1 MNSIARAVI
10 ASSMFAASSAFAQ
23 DVEMNIHADDIGM
36 PSTSISVE
44 GMSPDGNPAGVNMEI
59 RGGGTR
65 MEVNV
70 SGTGTPPPSGR
81 HERRERH
88 EHREEVAPREPPV
101 RHVRHHS
108 EPAFRDCGTNQD
120 PGCTMQ
126 RNGHFAMDAET
137 FHGFMQSLKSTH
149 NELTREEMVEK
160 VMKRAFLT
168 AKQFGLVLDLFK
180 NEITRLDVAKTAAPR
195 VVNPQHAL
203 GFSSK
208 WRNSISADEY
218 VEIITEQ

>member
-1 MNSIARAVI
+1 MNPIARAVL
-10 ASSMFAASSAFAQ
+10 ASSLFAASSAFAQ
-23 DVEMNIHADDIGM
+23 DVEMNIQADDIDM
-36 PSTSISVE
+36 PSTRIVVE
-44 GMSPDGNPAGVNMEI
+44 GMSPDGEAAGVNMEI
-59 RGGGTR
+59 RGGGAR

-70 SGTGTPPPSGR
+70 SGTGTPPPPER
-81 HERRERH
+81 HERRER
-88 EHREEVAPREPPV
+88 RERVAPREESV
-101 RHVRHHS
+101 RHVRYDS

-137 FHGFMQSLKSTH
+137 FRGFMQSLKSTH
-149 NELTREEMVEK
+149 NELTREDMVEK

-168 AKQFGLVLDLFK
+168 AKQFGLVLDLFQ

-208 WRNSISADEY
+208 WSNSISADEY
-218 VEIITEQ
+218 VELITEQ